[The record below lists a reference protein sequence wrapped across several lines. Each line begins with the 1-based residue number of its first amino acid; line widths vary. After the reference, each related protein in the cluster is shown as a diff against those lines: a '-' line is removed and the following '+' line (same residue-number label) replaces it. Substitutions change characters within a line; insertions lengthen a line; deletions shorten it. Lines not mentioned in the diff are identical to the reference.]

1 MAGKSKDAR
10 RYVALECSVCKAEN
24 KVSRENY
31 FVEKNTHN
39 TTDRLK
45 LNKYCPVCKKHT
57 EHNEK
62 K

>member
-1 MAGKSKDAR
+1 MASKSKDAR
-10 RYVALECSVCKAEN
+10 RYVALECSVCKKK

-39 TTDRLK
+39 TTEK
-45 LNKYCPVCKKHT
+45 LTLSKYCPVCKKHT
-57 EHNEK
+57 EHVEK

>member
-1 MAGKSKDAR
+1 MASKSKDAR
-10 RYVALECSVCKAEN
+10 RYVALECSVCKEK

-39 TTDRLK
+39 TTEK
-45 LNKYCPVCKKHT
+45 LTLSKYCPVCKKHT
-57 EHNEK
+57 EHVEK